1 MKRAPRDSDRPVGPA
16 SSHNGESCTLLRCIT
31 VIVVLAAIPCF
42 ADDPLVVFFVDP
54 THDDYSGDAM
64 VIRTPAGR
72 TFLID
77 GGYLED
83 WAGGYWS
90 CGEERVLPLLDSL
103 EVDYLHGVVATH
115 PDADHVGGLIA
126 VLDAY
131 QGSVG
136 TVWDSGYPYSAS
148 WIYEEFL
155 QEVQQSGAAYVNPSR
170 GDTLN
175 WGGELLVQ
183 VYNPQGFTAGDK
195 NNASIVLRVSYG
207 DVSFLFTGDLETE
220 GGEDVVLDEIAAG
233 SLDSVTASVLK
244 VGHHGSRYSTSMSW
258 LEAVDPQWAAIC
270 VGAGNP
276 YGHPHG
282 ELLNRL
288 YAFDLDVYRTDIHGT
303 FYIATD
309 GEDLYYNDLPE
320 SGGGGGPEE
329 VSGLLVYP
337 SPATSQVS
345 FAWDS
350 ESQGAATVS
359 VYSLLGEKVYE
370 STAGSGEIAWNLVL
384 EGGGVLSPGLYMAR
398 IVTENGGTWNEY
410 FAVAR

>member
-1 MKRAPRDSDRPVGPA
+1 
-16 SSHNGESCTLLRCIT
+16 LLRCIT
-31 VIVVLAAIPCF
+31 VILVLAAIPCF

-54 THDDYSGDAM
+54 THDDFSGDAM

-90 CGEERVLPLLDSL
+90 CGEERILPLLDSL

-126 VLDAY
+126 VLDAFE
-131 QGSVG
+131 GRVG

-155 QEVQQSGAAYVNPSR
+155 QEVQQSGAAYVTPSR

-183 VYNPQGFTAGDK
+183 VYNPRDFVEGEK
-195 NNASIVLRVSYG
+195 NNASIVLRLTYE
-207 DVSFLFTGDLETE
+207 DIAFLFTGDLEEE
-220 GGEDVVLDEIAAG
+220 GEEEILAEIAAD
-233 SLDSVTASVLK
+233 SLYGVSAEVLK
-244 VGHHGSRYSTSMSW
+244 VAHHGSHSSTSMDW
-258 LEAVDPQWAAIC
+258 LEAVGPQWAAIC

-282 ELLNRL
+282 EVLNRL
-288 YAFDLDVYRTDIHGT
+288 YAMGTDVYRTDVHGT
-303 FYIATD
+303 FYFATE
-309 GEDLYYNDLPE
+309 GQQLYYNDLPE

-345 FAWDS
+345 FRWDS
-350 ESQGAATVS
+350 ETEGAATVR
-359 VYSLLGEKVYE
+359 VYNLLGEEVY
-370 STAGSGEIAWNLVL
+370 SRTGGSGEINWNLAL
-384 EGGGVLSPGLYMAR
+384 DGGGVLSPGLYMAR
-398 IVTENGGTWNEY
+398 MVTENGGTWNEY